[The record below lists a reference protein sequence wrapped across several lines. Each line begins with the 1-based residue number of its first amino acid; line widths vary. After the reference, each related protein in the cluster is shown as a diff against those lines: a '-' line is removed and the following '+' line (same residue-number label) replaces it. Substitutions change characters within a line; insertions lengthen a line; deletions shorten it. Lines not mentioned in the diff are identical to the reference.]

1 MRYALI
7 SGFSVIASAAGSF
20 FMEPLIP
27 LGDWRWLVIAAIGFL
42 VAWLLW
48 FTDPKRRWQ
57 SFRVSH
63 DGREVAKTIQQIPKR
78 HTERAEAIYQA
89 YTNLAPELKQFPEQ
103 ADYGYWAWLKVHW
116 PDRAVQFGQNN
127 LHMSP
132 YNIWKERAKQIGINY
147 APLPWWKRVW
157 ARLRW

>member
-57 SFRVSH
+57 SFRVSL
-63 DGREVAKTIQQIPKR
+63 DGREVAKTIQRIPKR
-78 HTERAEAIYQA
+78 HAERAEASYLS
-89 YTNLAPELKQFPEQ
+89 YTNLASEVKQFPEQ
-103 ADYGYWAWLKVHW
+103 ADYGYWTWLNTHW
-116 PDRAVQFGQNN
+116 PDRAVQFAQNN
-127 LHMSP
+127 LDMSL

-147 APLPWWKRVW
+147 APPPWWKRVW

>member
-1 MRYALI
+1 MRYATI
-7 SGFSVIASAAGSF
+7 SGLSVVTSVATSF
-20 FMEPLIP
+20 FLETIFP
-27 LGDWRWLVIAAIGFL
+27 LGDWRWLLIAAIGLL

-48 FTDPKRRWQ
+48 FTDPKRRWR
-57 SFRVSH
+57 SFRVSP